1 MKQKSKR
8 QKTLKKHQK
17 SKRKIGLLD
26 RMNLWFVQHS
36 TIAWI
41 LDASVLFF
49 SALGILCLLYGT
61 TLIPST
67 YRELDYSFPLYLN
80 IVLLVNASY
89 HSFLRTF
96 RKEWI
101 SLQKF
106 AEMFLYLN
114 GIACVLQLTIGMTS
128 KRGRRLLPIW
138 ALDYRYI
145 WFPLVTYFIFFLVPI
160 VIIIISKYIE
170 KKKRKEENGKN
181 TIK

>member
-1 MKQKSKR
+1 M
-8 QKTLKKHQK
+8 
-17 SKRKIGLLD
+17 KIGWLD
-26 RMNLWFVQHS
+26 SVNLCFVQYS
-36 TIAWI
+36 TIANI
-41 LDASVLFF
+41 LDASVLLF
-49 SALGILCLLYGT
+49 SALGLLCLLYGT

-96 RKEWI
+96 RKDWI
-101 SLQKF
+101 SLRNF

-160 VIIIISKYIE
+160 VTIIISKYIE
-170 KKKRKEENGKN
+170 KKRSQS
-181 TIK
+181 